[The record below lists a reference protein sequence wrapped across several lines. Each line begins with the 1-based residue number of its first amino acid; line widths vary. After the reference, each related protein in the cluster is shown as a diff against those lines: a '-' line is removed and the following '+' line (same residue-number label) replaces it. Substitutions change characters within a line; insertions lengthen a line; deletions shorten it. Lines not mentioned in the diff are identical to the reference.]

1 MKITVTEDGRR
12 IVIPLPM
19 GPITSGIICLVIKRH
34 AEDLPFSADAL
45 REIFSTLRKFKRKH
59 GGWRLIEVH
68 GADGETVTIDF

>member
-19 GPITSGIICLVIKRH
+19 GPITSNIICHVIKRH
-34 AEDLPFSADAL
+34 AESVPVDAL
-45 REIFSTLRKFKRKH
+45 REMFSALRKFKRKH

>member
-19 GPITSGIICLVIKRH
+19 GPITSNIICLVIKKH
-34 AEDLPFSADAL
+34 AEGVPVDAL
-45 REIFSTLRKFKRKH
+45 REMFSTLRKFKRKH

>member
-19 GPITSGIICLVIKRH
+19 GPITSNIICHVIKRH
-34 AEDLPFSADAL
+34 AEGVPVDAL
-45 REIFSTLRKFKRKH
+45 REMFSTLRKFKRKH

>member
-19 GPITSGIICLVIKRH
+19 RPITSGIICHVIKRH
-34 AEDLPFSADAL
+34 AEGVPVDAL
-45 REIFSTLRKFKRKH
+45 REMFSALRKFKRKH